1 MYKLSIIVPVYN
13 RETKIKRCLDSIVN
27 QLNENVELVIVND
40 GSTDNTDEVISS
52 YIKNKSSNIQ
62 YYTKQNAGIAHTR
75 NFGIE
80 HANGQ
85 YIIFVDSDDYIDKD
99 LIKVLDIYM
108 KNNIDLIK
116 YKLQRVDEKG
126 NLIQKQEGPVFEQ
139 TTGEEAFNNLAFSDV
154 LLDSP
159 CVYAMKKNLFNDYK
173 FKEGTEHEDFGLI
186 PLIILKANTVI
197 SINYYGYNYVQSD
210 ESITRNT
217 NYEKT
222 IKKFEDTLKHYD
234 NMKNIVEKENLKET
248 TKKNVKT
255 YYTNAIILKLKELET
270 KDQKKYIKQIRK
282 RGMQKNIQVKNIKQL
297 IKKVIITFNMRLYL
311 KFK

>member
-13 RETKIKRCLDSIVN
+13 RETTIKRCLDSIVN
-27 QLNENVELVIVND
+27 QLNKDIELIVIND
-40 GSTDNTDEVISS
+40 GSTDNTDEIIKE
-52 YIKNKSSNIQ
+52 YIKNNSTNIQ

-80 HANGQ
+80 NANGK

-99 LIKVLDIYM
+99 LIKVLEMYM
-108 KNNIDLIK
+108 KNDIDLIK
-116 YKLQRVDEKG
+116 YKLQRVDKKG
-126 NLIQKQEGPVFEQ
+126 NILQKQTGPVFEQ
-139 TTGEEAFNNLAFSDV
+139 TTGEQAFNNLAFSDV

-159 CVYAMKKNLFNDYK
+159 CVYAMKKSLFNNNK

-186 PLIILKANTVI
+186 PLIILKANTAI

-217 NYEKT
+217 DYKKT

-234 NMKNIVEKENLKET
+234 NMQNVIEKENLQET

-270 KDQKKYIKQIRK
+270 KEQKKYIKQIRK
-282 RGMQKNIQVKNIKQL
+282 RKMQKNIQVKNIKQL
-297 IKKVIITFNMRLYL
+297 IKKLIIMFNMRLYI